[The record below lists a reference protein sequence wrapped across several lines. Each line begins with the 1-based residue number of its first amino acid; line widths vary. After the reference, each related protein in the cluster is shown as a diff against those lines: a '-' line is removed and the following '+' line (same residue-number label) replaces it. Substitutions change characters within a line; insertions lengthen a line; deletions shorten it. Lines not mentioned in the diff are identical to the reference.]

1 MAAVGS
7 LNKSM
12 NKINSTGYL
21 TYGRMPDYDV
31 VLLMGNNS
39 DMKSDFDQG
48 DTFDNQR
55 VHIDANYKFD
65 VIPPEVDAL
74 LTAIAVVTEC
84 SKTWYFFKG
93 TPEQIIKAGV
103 GSGPISET

>member
-7 LNKSM
+7 LKKSM
-12 NKINSTGYL
+12 NKINCTGYL
-21 TYGRMPDYDV
+21 TYGRIAYDV

-39 DMKSDFDQG
+39 GTKSDFDQG

-74 LTAIAVVTEC
+74 LTAIAVVRV
-84 SKTWYFFKG
+84 FKDMVLF
-93 TPEQIIKAGV
+93 QRN
-103 GSGPISET
+103 SGANHQSWCR